1 MERRQWGAWRTLR
14 RMSSPDEDD
23 DIFLDVDFARQPPDV
38 AEMFDVIDDRDFGP
52 QWDPLHSRRHV
63 LRQARYALN
72 YLALLDAQVPPE
84 GPFDVALTNGLLAVV
99 GLDDPTAILDGNRT
113 LSASFLLN
121 HIESEQAVA
130 EADGFEPLQVDV
142 GVLRHGLQVT
152 QPLRHGRADDEWV
165 ALTARH
171 IEALRALDDLEGLR
185 VLSLAEAIVAEKAQ
199 QAAADRLMFELY
211 RARVDEH
218 PSRAVGSVDEYL
230 YMPSPEDCASCGRET
245 FVPDGLAETDQFSGL
260 CIACGFV
267 RGQVEAEE
275 MYLAQEFARK
285 WDKD

>member
-1 MERRQWGAWRTLR
+1 MN
-14 RMSSPDEDD
+14 SPDEDD
-23 DIFLDVDFARQPPDV
+23 DIFLDVDFARHVPDV
-38 AEMFDVIDDRDFGP
+38 SEMFDVIDDRDFGP

-99 GLDDPTAILDGNRT
+99 GLDDPTVILDGNRT
-113 LSASFLLN
+113 LSASVLLS
-121 HIESEQAVA
+121 HIEHEQAVA
-130 EADGFEPLQVDV
+130 EADGIEPLQVDV
-142 GVLRHGLQVT
+142 GVLRDGLQVT

-185 VLSLAEAIVAEKAQ
+185 VLSLAEAIVEENAN
-199 QAAADRLMFELY
+199 QAPAADRLMVELY

-218 PSRAVGSVDEYL
+218 PSRTVGRLDEYL

-245 FVPDGLAETDQFSGL
+245 FVPDGLAEREQFSGM

-267 RGQVEAEE
+267 RGEAEAEE